1 VPEVQTVSLGWS
13 VLIGLTLICI
23 QAVTLWIVC
32 HKHNREMAAH
42 VGAMAIITAAMQPRE
57 IRAHCRRVADMSEK
71 IAQELILSAKRL
83 ALVRAAGILHEIDG
97 IDGITTNVPLEFA
110 ILSVADYYDVLTHDG
125 SQSMGMDEAMEEIR
139 REVGTR
145 YAPVVV
151 RALMRVM
158 MHSEAVAARE

>member
-1 VPEVQTVSLGWS
+1 MPEVQTVSLGWS
-13 VLIGLTLICI
+13 VLIGLSLIGI

-57 IRAHCRRVADMSEK
+57 IRAHCLRVADISEK
-71 IAQELILSAKRL
+71 IAQEMRLPAKQL

-97 IDGITTNVPLEFA
+97 VDAITVNMPLEFA
-110 ILSVADYYDVLTHDG
+110 ILRVVDYYDVLTHDG
-125 SQSMGMDEAMEEIR
+125 SQSMGMDEAVEEIR
-139 REVGTR
+139 RQAGTR
-145 YAPVVV
+145 YAPIVV

-158 MHSEAVAARE
+158 MHGEAVAARE